1 MRHRISKPFFRIAII
16 SIALGFLAGCAS
28 SMSGSA
34 YSRSEARSAMDVQ
47 YGTVQSVRSVL
58 IEGTK
63 TPIGAGA
70 GAAIGG
76 LLGSTVGGGTGRDLA
91 TVGGAVA
98 GGLAGAAIEEG
109 ITRQQGLEITVRLD
123 NGRTI
128 AVVQAADQ
136 QFLPGDRV
144 QVSTTRDGRT
154 RVSK

>member
-1 MRHRISKPFFRIAII
+1 MRHRISKPLFRIAII
-16 SIALGFLAGCAS
+16 SIALVFLAGCAS

-63 TPIGAGA
+63 TPIGAGT
-70 GAAIGG
+70 GAVIGG
-76 LLGSTVGGGTGRDLA
+76 VLGNSVGGGTGRTLA

-109 ITRQQGLEITVRLD
+109 VTRQQGLEITVRLD

-136 QFLPGDRV
+136 QFSPGDRV
-144 QVSTTRDGRT
+144 QVSTARDGSA